1 MAVVYELVQ
10 EYREGRKNINKV
22 YDLMSKDD
30 PKRKLISGIVRD
42 MTFVIDW
49 LETGRMPGQI
59 KGIEK
64 GDVYRIQ
71 TQKKPLQYGVT
82 GYWDESVNAFVA
94 KNSYTDPFQEVED
107 KIDREMELNKRARSS
122 IFRR

>member
-1 MAVVYELVQ
+1 MIALVYELVT
-10 EYREGRKNINKV
+10 EYREGRKNLNKV
-22 YDLMSKDD
+22 YSLMSKDD
-30 PKRKLISGIVRD
+30 PKRKLISGMVGD

-71 TQKKPLQYGVT
+71 ENTQKPFQYGVT

-107 KIDREMELNKRARSS
+107 KIDREVELNKRA
-122 IFRR
+122 